1 MITQEKLYTIGD
13 CYIRECPLA
22 SHMLGFIQERG
33 AIVFE
38 DLQMFYVSHYD
49 LLDDDQRQELEKDGL
64 VKFFLDALMGYGFV
78 EQGQGNYWR
87 FVVGRD
93 RL

>member
-22 SHMLGFIQERG
+22 GHMLGFIQERG
-33 AIVFE
+33 AIDWD
-38 DLQMFYVSHYD
+38 DLEMFYVSHYD
-49 LLDDDQRQELEKDGL
+49 LLSEDDKQELEKDGL
-64 VKFFLDALMGYGFV
+64 VKFFLDALVGYGFI

-87 FVVGRD
+87 FVVGRG
-93 RL
+93 